1 MFIKTEN
8 FNLEFT
14 ADLDKRNRVTIPK
27 EIMDITLAKPHDKV
41 TLILRKAHLIE
52 K

>member
-1 MFIKTEN
+1 MIIKTET

-14 ADLDKRNRVTIPK
+14 ADLDERNRVTIPK
-27 EIMDITLAKPHDKV
+27 EIMGIVLAKPHDKV
-41 TLILRKAHLIE
+41 TLILRKAHLIQ

>member
-1 MFIKTEN
+1 MIVRTEN

-14 ADLDKRNRVTIPK
+14 VDLDERNRVTIPK
-27 EIMDITLAKPHDKV
+27 EIMDIVLAKPHDKV
-41 TLILRKAHLIE
+41 TLILKKAHLIQ